1 MAMRME
7 MRAWTF
13 AFEDKMTTAVPP
25 TNSSAATP
33 GTNTGLQELSG
44 NFDTFLTLLTTQL
57 QNQDPMSPMDS
68 NQFTQELVEFSG
80 VEQQINTNSDLQ
92 TMIGQGQSAAGSNAV
107 GYLGKTI
114 TLTNGNAA
122 LQNGSANWTYANAAT
137 ASTTTLTITNPA
149 GQVVYT
155 GPGNTATGQQ
165 SFSWNGQDMNGN
177 TLPDGVYT
185 LAVNSTASDG
195 TAITTAVASS
205 GTVDEVNM
213 TGTTPLLMIG
223 PMGVPVSSVAAVGA
237 TS

>member
-1 MAMRME
+1 
-7 MRAWTF
+7 
-13 AFEDKMTTAVPP
+13 MTTSVPNTTTP
-25 TNSSAATP
+25 ATSTTSGSS
-33 GTNTGLQELSG
+33 GTNTGLAELSG

-68 NQFTQELVEFSG
+68 DQFTQELVEFSG

-92 TMIGQGQSAAGSNAV
+92 TLISQGTSSAGSNAV

-122 LQNGSANWTYANAAT
+122 LQDGEADWTYANSTTAT
-137 ASTTTLTITNPA
+137 NTTLTVTNSA

-155 GPGNTATGQQ
+155 TAGDPSSGQHD
-165 SFSWNGQDMNGN
+165 FSWDGEDANGN
-177 TLPDGVYT
+177 QQPDGVYT
-185 LAVNSTASDG
+185 LTAASTASDG
-195 TAITTAVASS
+195 STVTTAVASS

-223 PMGVPVSSVAAVGA
+223 PMGVPISSVSAVGA
-237 TS
+237 SS